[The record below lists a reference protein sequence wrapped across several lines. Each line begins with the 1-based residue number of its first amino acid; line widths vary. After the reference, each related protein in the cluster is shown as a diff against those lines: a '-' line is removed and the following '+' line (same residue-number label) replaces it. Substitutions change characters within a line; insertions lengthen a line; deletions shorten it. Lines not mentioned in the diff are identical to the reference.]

1 MNNIMAEFNY
11 LGKKVNAPSKQLDT
25 FEKPA
30 NVTIVKFESNELTS
44 FCPVTHQPDFNTITI
59 EFEPDKLCIE
69 SKSLKL
75 YLWSFREEAIFAEGL
90 ANTIAEDIYSAI
102 RPIWCKITLVQNI
115 RGGLQLSVVAEKVKE
130 I

>member
-30 NVTIVKFESNELTS
+30 HVTTVKFESNELTS

-102 RPIWCKITLVQNI
+102 RPIWCKITLIQNI

>member
-1 MNNIMAEFNY
+1 MEDFNF

-30 NVTIVKFESNELTS
+30 DVQTVKFESNELTG
-44 FCPVTHQPDFNTITI
+44 FCPVTHQPDFYTINI
-59 EFEPDKLCIE
+59 EFAPDKLCIE

-90 ANTIAEDIYSAI
+90 ANVIANDIFNAI
-102 RPIWCKITLVQNI
+102 QPFWCKISLMQNV
-115 RGGLQLSVVAEKVKE
+115 RGGLQLSVVAERKK
-130 I
+130 

>member
-1 MNNIMAEFNY
+1 MAEFNY
-11 LGKKVNAPSKQLDT
+11 LGKKVNTPSKQLDT

-30 NVTIVKFESNELTS
+30 HVKLVKFESNELTS
-44 FCPVTHQPDFNTITI
+44 FCPVTHQPDFNTVII

-90 ANTIAEDIYSAI
+90 ANTIAEDIFKAI
-102 RPIWCKITLVQNI
+102 NPLWCKITLVQNI
-115 RGGLQLSVVAEKVKE
+115 RGGMQLSVVAEKKN
-130 I
+130 

>member
-1 MNNIMAEFNY
+1 MSHFNF

-30 NVTIVKFESNELTS
+30 NVQVIKFESNELTS
-44 FCPVTHQPDFNTITI
+44 FCPVTHQPDFNTVVI
-59 EFEPDKLCIE
+59 EFAPDKLCVE

-90 ANTIAEDIYSAI
+90 ANTIAQDIFNAI
-102 RPIWCKITLVQNI
+102 QPFWCKVTLNQNI
-115 RGGLQLSVVAEKVKE
+115 RGGLQLSVVAEKKK
-130 I
+130 